1 MHKLSNFEYF
11 LPKENIAQVPAARR
25 DFSRL
30 LVLDRRGN
38 SFKHRRFSAIVDYF
52 KKGDLLVFNDT
63 KVIPARLLG
72 HRRTGG
78 RVEVLLLEPAASL
91 KGEPCYRALIKPLS
105 RLKNNETIFLE
116 KGFSCRLADAKNK
129 IVAFDGQDALKI
141 MRRIGHLPLPPY
153 ISRLPNLSDRRRY
166 QTVFAKKE
174 GAVAAPTAGLH
185 FTKRLLRELK
195 EKGVRVVPLTLHVNY
210 ATFSPVR
217 SEDIRKHRMHPERFF
232 IPRSTVEAIRQTRQ
246 EGGRVFA
253 VGTTVCKAL
262 EDSASF
268 LGGSERPDAIHKESR
283 LFIHSPFSFKVV
295 DALITNFHLPR
306 TSLLMLVAAFAGR
319 EFILKGYGIALRAG
333 YRFYSYGDAMLI
345 L

>member
-1 MHKLSNFEYF
+1 MVKLSDFDYF
-11 LPKENIAQVPAARR
+11 LPKENIAQVPASRR
-25 DFSRL
+25 DLSRL
-30 LVLDRRGN
+30 LVADRRDH
-38 SFKHRRFSAIVDYF
+38 SFEHRRFSDVVDYF
-52 KKGDLLVFNDT
+52 KKGDLLVLNDT

-78 RVEVLLLEPAASL
+78 RVEVLLLEAAANPQE
-91 KGEPCYRALIKPLS
+91 GPCYRALIKPLS

-116 KGFSCRLADAKNK
+116 KGFFCRLADAKNK
-129 IVAFDGQDALKI
+129 IVTFDGQDVLKI

-153 ISRLPNLSDRRRY
+153 ISRLPNTSDRRRY
-166 QTVFAKKE
+166 QTVFARRE

-185 FTKRLLRELK
+185 FTKRLLGRLK
-195 EKGVRVVPLTLHVNY
+195 EKGVGIATLTLHVNY

-217 SEDIRKHRMHPERFF
+217 SEDIRKHRMHPERFS
-232 IPRSTVEAIRQTRQ
+232 IPRSTVELIRQTKE

-268 LGGSERPDAIHKESR
+268 LGGSQRPGPIHKESQ
-283 LFIHSPFSFKVV
+283 LFIHPPFSFKVV

-319 EFILKGYGIALRAG
+319 EFILKGYEAALQAG
-333 YRFYSYGDAMLI
+333 YRFYSYGDAMLV

>member
-1 MHKLSNFEYF
+1 MYKLSDFDYF
-11 LPKENIAQVPAARR
+11 LPKENIAQVPALRR
-25 DFSRL
+25 DLSRL
-30 LVLDRRGN
+30 LVADRKEH
-38 SFKHRRFSAIVDYF
+38 SFKHRRFSDIVDYF
-52 KKGDLLVFNDT
+52 KKGDLLVLNDT

-78 RVEVLLLEPAASL
+78 KVEVLLLELAVNS
-91 KGEPCYRALIKPLS
+91 KERPCYRALIKPLS

-129 IVAFDGQDALKI
+129 MITFDDQDALKI
-141 MRRIGHLPLPPY
+141 MRCIGRLPLPPY
-153 ISRLPNLSDRRRY
+153 ISRLPNASDRRRY
-166 QTVFAKKE
+166 QTIFAKEE

-185 FTKRLLRELK
+185 FTKRLLGELK
-195 EKGVRVVPLTLHVNY
+195 KKGVGIAPLTLHVNY

-217 SEDIRKHRMHPERFF
+217 SEDIRKHRMHPERFS
-232 IPRSTVEAIRQTRQ
+232 IPRRTVEVIRQTRK

-268 LGGSERPDAIHKESR
+268 LGGLKESGPIHKESQ
-283 LFIHSPFSFKVV
+283 LFIHPPFSFKVV

-319 EFILKGYGIALRAG
+319 EFILKGYETALQAG